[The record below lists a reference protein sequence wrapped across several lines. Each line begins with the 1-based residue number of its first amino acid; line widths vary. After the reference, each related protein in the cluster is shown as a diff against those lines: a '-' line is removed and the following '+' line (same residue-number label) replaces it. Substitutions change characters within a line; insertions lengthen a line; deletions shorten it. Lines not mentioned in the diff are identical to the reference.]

1 MPDSQKTPSLPTPV
15 QADLLNNYL
24 EGYSDEQRSYLF
36 DGFTNGFRLHFTG
49 LRTSQDSHNLKS
61 AIDNPIVV
69 KAKLASELQA
79 GRIAGPFQTLP
90 HPDLKISPL
99 GVVPKRQEG
108 QFRLIHHL
116 SYPRASGLS
125 VNDGIPK
132 EYTAVSYAGIENA
145 VALIKKLGHGC
156 FMAKTDIK
164 SAFRIL
170 PVHCLD
176 HTLLGFSW
184 EGQYYYDRCVPMGC
198 ASSCAI
204 FESFSSALEWIATQK
219 LGCHGVVHILDDFL
233 FIEKTQALC
242 ERALR
247 KFLEFCSEVGIP
259 IASEKTF
266 QPNKVMDF
274 VGITLDSDQM
284 EARLPLD
291 KIAKCHSLIDEFLN
305 RKSCKKREME
315 SLIGYL
321 NFTCSVVLP
330 GRAFLRRLISSII
343 GVKEPY
349 HFVKIFAEM
358 KSDLEMWKTF
368 VESFN
373 GKSMFLQ
380 DRFLTSDVLSL
391 YTDTA
396 ASFGYGAIYSSYWFY
411 GAFPPQCRN
420 YNITL
425 LELYPIVLAIN
436 VWGHLWKNHCV
447 RFYTDNLALV
457 YILNQKTSKDKKIM
471 KLVRCLVL
479 ACMNH
484 NVMFQASHI
493 SGCKNVLADSLSRLQ
508 VKEFQRLSPS
518 SKRYPTLIPDSLL
531 PANFFQV

>member
-1 MPDSQKTPSLPTPV
+1 
-15 QADLLNNYL
+15 
-24 EGYSDEQRSYLF
+24 
-36 DGFTNGFRLHFTG
+36 
-49 LRTSQDSHNLKS
+49 
-61 AIDNPIVV
+61 
-69 KAKLASELQA
+69 
-79 GRIAGPFQTLP
+79 
-90 HPDLKISPL
+90 
-99 GVVPKRQEG
+99 
-108 QFRLIHHL
+108 
-116 SYPRASGLS
+116 
-125 VNDGIPK
+125 
-132 EYTAVSYAGIENA
+132 
-145 VALIKKLGHGC
+145 
-156 FMAKTDIK
+156 
-164 SAFRIL
+164 
-170 PVHCLD
+170 
-176 HTLLGFSW
+176 
-184 EGQYYYDRCVPMGC
+184 
-198 ASSCAI
+198 
-204 FESFSSALEWIATQK
+204 
-219 LGCHGVVHILDDFL
+219 
-233 FIEKTQALC
+233 
-242 ERALR
+242 
-247 KFLEFCSEVGIP
+247 
-259 IASEKTF
+259 
-266 QPNKVMDF
+266 MDF

-349 HFVKIFAEM
+349 HFVKISAEM

-391 YTDTA
+391 YTDAA

-508 VKEFQRLSPS
+508 VQEFQRLSPS